1 MVIVNIAGLG
11 LILLIVWWF
20 WLYKP
25 KEVELVDGAINVI
38 VENGTYQPSRIKL
51 TAGES
56 ATLQFLRKDSNPCAG
71 TVLFPDIEI
80 SEELPIDTV
89 KTIILPALTKGEYE
103 FNCQMKMYRG
113 TLLVE

>member
-1 MVIVNIAGLG
+1 MIIVNIAGLG

-20 WLYKP
+20 WLYKAQ
-25 KEVELVDGAINVI
+25 EVEFVPGTIKVI
-38 VENGTYQPSRIKL
+38 VEDGTYQPSRIKL
-51 TAGES
+51 AAGES

-71 TVLFPDIEI
+71 TVLFSDFEI

-89 KTIILPALTKGEYE
+89 KSITLPVLAKGEYE